1 MGLFGI
7 LLGLALLV
15 WLAYRGW
22 SILLLAPAA
31 ALIAAAFAG
40 GPLLAYWTQTFMDS
54 ASRFVGQFFPLFLLG
69 AVFGKLMEDSGSVS
83 TIARFMTERLSSARA
98 ILTVVLAGAL
108 VTYGGVSLFVA
119 FFVLV
124 PMAQELFR
132 TAAIPNRLI
141 PAAITLG
148 TSTFTMSALP
158 GTPAIQNAIPI
169 PFFGTTPLAA
179 PGLGIIASAIMAA
192 FGLWWL
198 GRATTAA
205 RRKGEG
211 FGSGSAVTIDEA
223 AEDETVRQRATTA
236 REFDPPEVHHGRSSR
251 EAPPITFA
259 VLPLVVVVSI
269 NVLMSLVVLP
279 RLDVSF
285 LAEERFGATSLSAV
299 GGVWSVV
306 TALLAAILTVAAIN
320 WQRLPALRET
330 MDSGANASV
339 LPVLSVASL
348 VGFGAV
354 VAAVPAFDIV
364 RGWVLSIEGGPLVS
378 LAVATNLLAALT
390 GSASGGLTIALDAL
404 GNTYTRLAVEHG
416 IDPSLLHRIAVMSA
430 GTLDSLPQN
439 GAVVTLLAVCG
450 STHRESYFDIVMAAI
465 VGPVIALAAVI
476 ALGSEFGS
484 F

>member
-22 SILLLAPAA
+22 SILLLAPVA

-54 ASRFVGQFFPLFLLG
+54 ASRFVAQFFPLFLLG
-69 AVFGKLMEDSGSVS
+69 ALFGKLMEDSGSVA
-83 TIARFMTERLSSARA
+83 TIARFMTGWLGPARA

-132 TAAIPNRLI
+132 TAGIPNRLM

-179 PGLGIIASAIMAA
+179 PGLGIIASAIMLA

-198 GRATTAA
+198 GRAAA
-205 RRKGEG
+205 RR
-211 FGSGSAVTIDEA
+211 SGASNGRSSGVTVERAVA
-223 AEDETVRQRATTA
+223 DETVRQRATTA
-236 REFDPPEVHHGRSSR
+236 REFDPPEVRRGQPSR
-251 EAPPITFA
+251 VSPPI
-259 VLPLVVVVSI
+259 VLAGLPLLVVVSV
-269 NVLMSLVVLP
+269 NVLMTVVVLP

-306 TALLAAILTVAAIN
+306 TALLAAILTVVAVN
-320 WQRLPALRET
+320 WRRLPALRDT
-330 MDSGANASV
+330 MDAGANASV

-354 VAAVPAFDIV
+354 VAAVPAFEIV
-364 RGWVLSIEGGPLVS
+364 CNWVLSIEGGPLVS

-390 GSASGGLTIALDAL
+390 GSASGGLTIALEAL
-404 GNTYTRLAVEHG
+404 GGTYMRLAAEHG
-416 IDPSLLHRIAVMSA
+416 IDPALLHRIAVMSA

-465 VGPVIALAAVI
+465 VGPIIALSAVI
-476 ALGSEFGS
+476 ALGSVFGS

>member
-54 ASRFVGQFFPLFLLG
+54 ASRFVAQFFPLFLLG
-69 AVFGKLMEDSGSVS
+69 ALFGKLMEDSGSVS
-83 TIARFMTERLSSARA
+83 TIARFMTQRLGPARA

-132 TAAIPNRLI
+132 TAGLPNRLI

-179 PGLGIIASAIMAA
+179 PGLGLIASAIMLA

-198 GRATTAA
+198 GRAAA
-205 RRKGEG
+205 SR
-211 FGSGSAVTIDEA
+211 SGSSDGWSPAATVERAV
-223 AEDETVRQRATTA
+223 EDETVRQRATTA
-236 REFDPPEVHHGRSSR
+236 REFDPPEVRRGEQSR
-251 EAPPITFA
+251 VSPPI
-259 VLPLVVVVSI
+259 VLAGLPLLVVVSV
-269 NVLMSLVVLP
+269 NVLMTLVVLP

-285 LAEERFGATSLSAV
+285 LAELHFGATSLSAV

-306 TALLAAILTVAAIN
+306 TALLAAIITVIAIN
-320 WQRLPALRET
+320 WRRLSAVRET
-330 MDSGANASV
+330 MDAGANASV

-364 RGWVLSIEGGPLVS
+364 RNWVLSIEGGPLVS

-390 GSASGGLTIALDAL
+390 GSASGGLTIALEAL
-404 GNTYTRLAVEHG
+404 GGTYMRLAAEHG
-416 IDPSLLHRIAVMSA
+416 IDPALLHRIAVMSA

-465 VGPVIALAAVI
+465 VGPIIALAVVI
-476 ALGSEFGS
+476 ALGSMFGS